1 MKAIFFDHD
10 GTLIDSEI
18 THFELWKA
26 MLADMGKALTF
37 DYYHTRMAGI
47 SVMNNASDIIRDFSL
62 ALTPQEL
69 FKKRRALTL
78 QFLQRQAFPLMHGAK
93 EALFFCKSH
102 NLRVAI
108 VTGGARLAV
117 EKTVSF
123 YGFGDIVECIVSSD
137 DVVKGKPS
145 PDCYLAA
152 LSQMQLASHE
162 VMAVEDTEFGLQA
175 AVSAGIKTVAIPTP
189 LSVNHDFSKAA
200 GVYENL
206 ESWVATLP
214 QYS

>member
-1 MKAIFFDHD
+1 
-10 GTLIDSEI
+10 
-18 THFELWKA
+18 
-26 MLADMGKALTF
+26 MLADMGKELTF

-62 ALTPQEL
+62 ALTPEEL

-78 QFLQRQAFPLMHGAK
+78 KFLQRQAFPLMRGAK
-93 EALFFCKSH
+93 EALMLCKSH

-123 YGFGDIVECIVSSD
+123 YGLEDIVECVVSSD

-152 LSQMQLASHE
+152 LSQMQLAPHE

-189 LSVNHDFSKAA
+189 LSANHDFSKAA
-200 GVYENL
+200 GVFKSL
-206 ESWVATLP
+206 DSWVATL
-214 QYS
+214 S